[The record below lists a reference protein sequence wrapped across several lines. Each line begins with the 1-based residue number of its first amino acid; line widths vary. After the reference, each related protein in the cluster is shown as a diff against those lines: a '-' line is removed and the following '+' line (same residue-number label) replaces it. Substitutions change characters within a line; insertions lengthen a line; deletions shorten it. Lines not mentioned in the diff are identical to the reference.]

1 MLDILI
7 DGKSLASYGFE
18 VIERPSI
25 PIAEPRVEH
34 VTIMGRDGTLTIKDG
49 TYENIEFSIDLNY
62 LHPNTSALTA
72 IRGITPILLNASS
85 LVLSDDS
92 NGYYKV
98 KSVRCGDMANDIL
111 TYGQCTVHLVCEP
124 FRYWE
129 SGKYQSNVSA
139 QTTNMVNPG
148 NHKALPLLLNP
159 NSTGTIRMTFYT
171 GANRDILIGTV
182 VIPSGGYMDSE
193 LKHCTVGCG
202 GEFIEIP
209 PGPFQI
215 VFNQTPYFVT
225 ATWRWR
231 DV

>member
-1 MLDILI
+1 MLDILV

-34 VTIMGRDGTLTIKDG
+34 ITIMGRDGTLTIKDG

-62 LHPNTSALTA
+62 LHPQTSALTA

-92 NGYYKV
+92 SGYYRV
-98 KSVRCGDMANDIL
+98 KSVRCEDMANDIL

-124 FRYWE
+124 FRYHE
-129 SGKYQSNVSA
+129 SGKNPTSLSA
-139 QTTNMVNPG
+139 QVTNLVNPG
-148 NHKALPLLLNP
+148 NHTALPFLSNP
-159 NSTGTIRMTFYT
+159 NSTNPVRMTFYT
-171 GANRDILIGTV
+171 GPNRNILLGTV
-182 VIPSGGYMDSE
+182 TIPPGGYMDSE
-193 LKHCTVGCG
+193 LKHCTAGCG
-202 GEFIEIP
+202 GEFIAIP
-209 PGPFQI
+209 PGPFRVI
-215 VFNQTPYFVT
+215 FDQTPYYANAV
-225 ATWRWR
+225 WKWR